1 MAKEKIPDVPLDVVD
16 PDGIQVRSFL
26 SGDGRYEYPDPVP
39 MAPPI
44 GYKPEPDLGEL
55 IRSLVHR
62 ELSKVAGAS
71 ELDTF
76 EEAEDFDIEDDPLD
90 PLTPYEKVFEPPPRQ
105 TALPA
110 APSPVEAPNA
120 TEGPVA
126 SPAPVSPAPAPPTA
140 SASTVPST

>member
-90 PLTPYEKVFEPPPRQ
+90 PLTPYEKVFEPPPPQ

>member
-90 PLTPYEKVFEPPPRQ
+90 PLTPYEKVFEPPAAQ
-105 TALPA
+105 TPLPA
-110 APSPVEAPNA
+110 APSLVEAA
-120 TEGPVA
+120 KAAEGPVA
-126 SPAPVSPAPAPPTA
+126 SPAPVTPPPAPTTP
-140 SASTVPST
+140 SEHSTSST